1 MLLFYPFI
9 PQDVQITIEQD
20 DVDDMVS
27 KIDKLQEKY
36 WRRMEKNKIFVVD
49 TSYLLARHKLPEHS
63 SIVVPFQVLLE
74 LTNLKKKMPKRVK
87 NVIKNLDKKQNIFYQ
102 SMQTKKIYQTLFDVK
117 NEDNDGYI
125 LATAFFLKIN
135 IPFRNVI
142 LLVKDKQLR
151 AQPKRKRWVK
161 MQIETGHKPAIHSK
175 TNSGVPPDCC
185 SLLLQLQ

>member
-125 LATAFFLKIN
+125 LATAYFLKIN

-142 LLVKDKQLR
+142 LLVKDKQLISR
-151 AQPKRKRWVK
+151 CK
-161 MQIETGHKPAIHSK
+161 
-175 TNSGVPPDCC
+175 
-185 SLLLQLQ
+185 LLEINTISCKNLDW

>member
-87 NVIKNLDKKQNIFYQ
+87 NVIKNLQ
-102 SMQTKKIYQTLFDVK
+102 
-117 NEDNDGYI
+117 
-125 LATAFFLKIN
+125 
-135 IPFRNVI
+135 
-142 LLVKDKQLR
+142 
-151 AQPKRKRWVK
+151 
-161 MQIETGHKPAIHSK
+161 
-175 TNSGVPPDCC
+175 
-185 SLLLQLQ
+185 